1 MAHLSHAWIV
11 VSSAQEE
18 RELQAAALA
27 AAIVCRQQNGASC
40 GQCRDCRKALAGIHP
55 DIIRI
60 ERETGEDGKPRREL
74 YVNQIRALCVDA
86 YVLPNEA
93 ARKVYIIPEADKM
106 NEAAQNALLKL
117 LEEPPAYAAFI
128 LCTGNPDGLLPTVRS
143 RCAVRQYAGQLAAFS
158 DETEAGAQQLL
169 QAVAA
174 GSRSELFACCMELAG
189 CTTQQALELVE
200 CAGCRCA
207 QMLCAQRDAMGL
219 PAERLA
225 ALHRLLLQSADR
237 LHVNA
242 NVKQLFGMVAVIA
255 LK

>member
-11 VSSAQEE
+11 VSSAPEE

-55 DIIRI
+55 DIIRM

-106 NEAAQNALLKL
+106 NEAAQNALLPIIDRAYKNGTIITVCSQCSQGAVSL
-117 LEEPPAYAAFI
+117 GTYAASSA
-128 LCTGNPDGLLPTVRS
+128 LRRVG
-143 RCAVRQYAGQLAAFS
+143 AVNGR
-158 DETEAGAQQLL
+158 DMTTEAALAKSYYLL
-169 QAVAA
+169 SISDDMAFVK
-174 GSRSELFACCMELAG
+174 
-189 CTTQQALELVE
+189 
-200 CAGCRCA
+200 A
-207 QMLCAQRDAMGL
+207 QMQKSLRGEL
-219 PAERLA
+219 TE
-225 ALHRLLLQSADR
+225 
-237 LHVNA
+237 
-242 NVKQLFGMVAVIA
+242 
-255 LK
+255 